1 MKMLSMKMLGMKTL
15 GMFGGNSQLVL
26 ARRRLST
33 STGAREIPFNFSVR
47 EPL

>member
-1 MKMLSMKMLGMKTL
+1 MKMLGMKML
-15 GMFGGNSQLVL
+15 GMFGGDSQLVL

-33 STGAREIPFNFSVR
+33 STGAREIPFNFSVC